1 MILSLASL
9 PSPTYELLLKIF
21 RKYENEKKQSGKPTK
36 PDCRG
41 ANFRE
46 LRNLDN
52 ETVHNLLS
60 KVEAEEMP
68 LSALNTESKRV
79 KKMRKLK
86 ESFANE
92 VGVGSWEEAS
102 TKFPSFATEQNLERY
117 LSSSKLSGP
126 VLAAFEQFCKRAI
139 TSQVAV
145 TPESHTKS
153 VSQVLTQTVEGK
165 EYHSVHIK
173 LPPVDLTYGD
183 VADILPQTPGFSLV
197 LGRFCGRSPNEVSS

>member
-21 RKYENEKKQSGKPTK
+21 RKYEKEKKQSGKPTK

-52 ETVHNLLS
+52 ATVHNLLS
-60 KVEAEEMP
+60 KVEAEEMS
-68 LSALNTESKRV
+68 LSALNSECKKV

-86 ESFANE
+86 ESFAKE
-92 VGVGSWEEAS
+92 VGAGSWEEAS
-102 TKFPSFATEQNLERY
+102 TNYPSFATEQNLERY

-126 VLAAFEQFCKRAI
+126 VLAAFQQFCRRAV

-145 TPESHTKS
+145 APEGHTQS
-153 VSQVLTQTVEGK
+153 VSQVLSQTVEGK

-173 LPPVDLTYGD
+173 LPPADLTYGD
-183 VADILPQTPGFSLV
+183 VADVLPQTPGFSLV
-197 LGRFCGRSPNEVSS
+197 LGRFCGRSPNEVCY